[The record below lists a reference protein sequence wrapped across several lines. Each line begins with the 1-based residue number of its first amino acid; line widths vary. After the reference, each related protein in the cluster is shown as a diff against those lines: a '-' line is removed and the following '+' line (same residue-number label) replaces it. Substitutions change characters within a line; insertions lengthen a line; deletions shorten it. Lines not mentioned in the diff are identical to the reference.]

1 MNVSDFSFELP
12 EELIAQSPL
21 DERDGARML
30 VIDRQAGTWQDRTFL
45 DFPSLLEAGDR
56 LVLNN
61 TRVLPARLFGQREAG
76 PDSLQPPTGVVEA
89 LLTKPVSEQPLRWEA
104 LVRPGR
110 KLDIGQRVTFSDRL
124 RATVVAKGE
133 RGVRVLE
140 FDSPGDFYAEL
151 ERVGHVPLPP
161 YIQREDQASDRER
174 YQTVYAAQPGAAAA
188 PTAGLHFTEEVLSAC
203 RSRGVETVEITLHV
217 GLGTFQPVHV
227 DRVEEHQMHS
237 ERYEI
242 SETAAKALSSG
253 EGRIVA
259 AGTTSV
265 RTLEAAAQRGNG
277 AIQAGSGETDIFI
290 YPGYDF
296 QAVDALLTNFHLPQ
310 STLLMLVCAFAGQ
323 ELMLEAYRH
332 AVRERYRF
340 FSYGDCMLIV

>member
-1 MNVSDFSFELP
+1 
-12 EELIAQSPL
+12 
-21 DERDGARML
+21 ML
-30 VIDRQAGTWQDRTFL
+30 VIDSGAGTWQDRAFR

-61 TRVLPARLFGQREAG
+61 TRVLPARLFGRREASAE
-76 PDSLQPPTGVVEA
+76 SLQPPTGVVES

-124 RATVVAKGE
+124 RATVVGKGE

-140 FDSPGDFYAEL
+140 FDSPGNFYAEL

-161 YIQREDQASDRER
+161 YIQRDDDAADRER

-188 PTAGLHFTEEVLSAC
+188 PTAGLHFTDEVLAAC
-203 RSRGVETVEITLHV
+203 RARGVNTVEITLHV

-227 DRVEEHQMHS
+227 DRVEEHKMHS
-237 ERYEI
+237 ERYEV
-242 SETAAKALSSG
+242 SEAAAQALSGG

-259 AGTTSV
+259 AGTTAV
-265 RTLEAAAQRGNG
+265 RTLETAAQRSDGE
-277 AIQAGSGETDIFI
+277 IQAGSAETEIFI
-290 YPGYDF
+290 YPGYRF
-296 QAVDALLTNFHLPQ
+296 RAVDAILTNFHLPE
-310 STLLMLVCAFAGQ
+310 STLLMLVCAFAGK

-332 AVRERYRF
+332 AVQERYRF